1 MATRSYTMGN
11 FSPED
16 YEIEL
21 FDVIGIVLVGYF
33 APMIFGVMTF
43 SIDVFGGYSLT
54 DPIWTLGGADISAAL
69 ILVTFGS
76 VWIIL
81 TNLVNSETEHSTLE
95 YAVFLVALLS
105 PILFVLMP
113 PFEALVMWHELVQLM
128 FSLYVIGATV
138 LISYLG

>member
-11 FSPED
+11 FDPSNHEV
-16 YEIEL
+16 EL

-54 DPIWTLGGADISAAL
+54 DPIWTVGGADISAAL

-76 VWIIL
+76 VWIIM
-81 TNLVNSETEHSTLE
+81 TNLVNTDTDHSGVE
-95 YAVFLVALLS
+95 YAIFLIALLS
-105 PILFVLMP
+105 PILYVLMP

-128 FSLYVIGATV
+128 FSLYVIAATV